1 MKRSVAAV
9 LVLGLALVAIPA
21 SAQRRGNQPRP
32 PAATQPIAR
41 PPIATQPIAPAR
53 RPVAPTPSA
62 RTPTASE
69 AYWGAVR
76 AASGPIGFPQATSG
90 DQFTRN
96 ARNRWRGSGPAFFPS
111 VPYLEQ
117 QEPVYVPVYVPGPVV
132 YVPVPA
138 AAPPPPAP
146 ADNRPS
152 IAPPP
157 RRPEKFYVI
166 PGCYAGNRAPEPNA
180 LPAGCDIGKLR
191 VNTW

>member
-1 MKRSVAAV
+1 MKGSVAAV
-9 LVLGLALVAIPA
+9 LAIGLALIAIPA

-41 PPIATQPIAPAR
+41 PPIATP
-53 RPVAPTPSA
+53 PTTRTTP
-62 RTPTASE
+62 TPTASE
-69 AYWGAVR
+69 MYWGAVR
-76 AASGPIGFPQATSG
+76 AASGPIGVPQATSG

-96 ARNRWRGSGPAFFPS
+96 SRNRWRGSGPAFFPS

-117 QEPVYVPVYVPGPVV
+117 EEPVYVPVYVPGPVV

-138 AAPPPPAP
+138 AAPPPAP
-146 ADNRPS
+146 ADNRAS
-152 IAPPP
+152 IAPAP

>member
-1 MKRSVAAV
+1 MKASVAA
-9 LVLGLALVAIPA
+9 LLAIGLALVAIPA

-41 PPIATQPIAPAR
+41 PPIAPAP
-53 RPVAPTPSA
+53 PTTRTTP
-62 RTPTASE
+62 TPTASE
-69 AYWGAVR
+69 MYWGAVR

-96 ARNRWRGSGPAFFPS
+96 SRRRGQGSGPVFFPS
-111 VPYLEQ
+111 VSYAEPP
-117 QEPVYVPVYVPGPVV
+117 EPVYVPVYVPGPVV

-138 AAPPPPAP
+138 AAPPPAP
-146 ADNRPS
+146 ADNRAS
-152 IAPPP
+152 VAPAA

-166 PGCYAGNRAPEPNA
+166 TGCYAGNRPPEPKA
-180 LPAGCDIGKLR
+180 LPAGCDINKLR